1 MLLFERKDLKLLN
14 RTTANHKLRF
24 RRSERIGKGVTD
36 RKAGA
41 RGFAI
46 SNLTGSGYVLPLRI
60 AMGILA
66 ERDAGVKP
74 QLDGAIR
81 IPKQ

>member
-1 MLLFERKDLKLLN
+1 MLLFERKNLKLLN

-36 RKAGA
+36 SKAGA
-41 RGFAI
+41 RGFDI
-46 SNLTGSGYVLPLRI
+46 STLTGSGYVLPLRI
-60 AMGILA
+60 ALGILA
-66 ERDAGVKP
+66 ARESGVTP

-81 IPKQ
+81 VPKQ